1 MYSLMVFLKLSWWRE
16 FSKVCP
22 SKSWEVASYGERASP
37 EERGAVWYWGDTWRE
52 TQCYRECLGMLKHMK
67 AHHRQKNFKLLWG
80 FFFFFSFW
88 AFSIWGI
95 ISYIA
100 GIRVSTPPQKHHS
113 TLFCQAPL
121 LNLQTVQ
128 ASLFRQSLS
137 ISVFFELLP

>member
-22 SKSWEVASYGERASP
+22 SKSWEVASYGGHLRK
-37 EERGAVWYWGDTWRE
+37 GAQYGTGGTLGGRHNVIGNAWGCWNTWKL
-52 TQCYRECLGMLKHMK
+52 TTGKKIL
-67 AHHRQKNFKLLWG
+67 NFCEV
-80 FFFFFSFW
+80 FFNFFSFW

-95 ISYIA
+95 ISCIA
-100 GIRVSTPPQKHHS
+100 GIGISNPPQKHHS
-113 TLFCQAPL
+113 TLFCRAPL

-137 ISVFFELLP
+137 ISVFFELPP